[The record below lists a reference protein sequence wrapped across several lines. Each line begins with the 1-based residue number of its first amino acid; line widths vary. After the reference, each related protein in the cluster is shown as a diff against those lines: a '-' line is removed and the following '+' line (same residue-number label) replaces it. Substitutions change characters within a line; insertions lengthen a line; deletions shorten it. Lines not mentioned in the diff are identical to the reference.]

1 MIAIRSIIY
10 FIMMVITIILF
21 GLAMSTI
28 GLLFPL
34 SVRDWLSHA
43 WGNTNLWLM
52 RVICGLKYRIKG
64 AENLPQHAAIVM
76 SKHQSSWETISLKGL
91 LSKEQSW
98 VLKRELMRIPIFGWA
113 LASIPTIAI
122 NRGAGREALK
132 QIIQQGKK
140 VLDDGRIVVIF
151 PEGTRTPPGN
161 KGRYGIGGAMLAEK
175 SGYPVVPIAHNAGV
189 FWRRRGLKKYPGT
202 IDVVVGRPID
212 TSGMKAVEINHMV
225 EEWIEEQVAELPASI
240 AGK

>member
-91 LSKEQSW
+91 LSNEQSW